1 MSLPLEIVF
10 SRDAAKYLE
19 RLPPKHARQVATKIA
34 ALRDTPE
41 PPDSIAMKGK
51 AHDYRRADSGE
62 YRIIYRTAGAVL
74 MIAAVGKR
82 NDDDVYRRFER
93 KL

>member
-1 MSLPLEIVF
+1 MF
-10 SRDAAKYLE
+10 SRDAAKFLE
-19 RLPPKHARQVATKIA
+19 RLPAKHARQIATKIS
-34 ALRDTPE
+34 ALRENPE

-51 AHDYRRADSGE
+51 AHHFRRADSGE
-62 YRIIYRTAGAVL
+62 YRIIYRAAGGVV